1 MSFKNVIFVF
11 LLSFVFLFFNFK
23 TTEGHQ
29 IVVKIHNL
37 RNLKG
42 QIILEFYNQK
52 KQYVDAPM
60 ARFKKDKIEAKNDTL
75 TFVLKGF
82 TKGTYVAA
90 ILDDENKNNKMDFN
104 YLHLPLEGFGFS
116 NNAQATLLGKPAY
129 EEALFTIPD
138 QKTVKMKVKY
148 W

>member
-90 ILDDENKNNKMDFN
+90 ILDDENKNNKMDFS
-104 YLHLPLEGFGFS
+104 F
-116 NNAQATLLGKPAY
+116 
-129 EEALFTIPD
+129 
-138 QKTVKMKVKY
+138 
-148 W
+148 